1 MTLKDKIIQSKELTA
16 LEKRAVLT
24 MIEVVKKSAKL
35 ERIICPECGTVI
47 NTSETEVQVSGRL
60 CSTSQDC

>member
-47 NTSETEVQVSGRL
+47 DLLRN
-60 CSTSQDC
+60 